1 MGLQLTQFPRKMD
14 ANGKAAGSV
23 EVKVFN
29 KKVCMTADSSY
40 GIRSERKMDAN
51 GKAAGSVE
59 LKVFNKSLYD
69 CAR

>member
-1 MGLQLTQFPRKMD
+1 MD

-40 GIRSERKMDAN
+40 CIRSEGDLFWGLSWERPWKQTKKVDSVN
-51 GKAAGSVE
+51 NSCFAGTQS
-59 LKVFNKSLYD
+59 
-69 CAR
+69 

>member
-29 KKVCMTADSSY
+29 KKVRMTAGSSY
-40 GIRSERKMDAN
+40 
-51 GKAAGSVE
+51 
-59 LKVFNKSLYD
+59 
-69 CAR
+69 